1 MSGQKHHYIPEFY
14 LKQWAGPNGRLCEY
28 ARPYDKV
35 KAQMKHPGGTGY
47 MRGLYTLKGAGSELA
62 DAFENKFLS
71 IADGTA
77 AVALRIMLDDREI
90 PPMQEKWAWVR
101 FILTLIHRNPEGVA
115 RNFDKLKAFYD
126 GVGPKDILKDYEN
139 LKQKDDPPTAE
150 EWLEKNRERVTEIS
164 KLEVMANVMQSE
176 LVGNRL
182 LSMYWHLGR
191 FENLKH
197 TILTSD
203 RPIVMTNGLKA
214 DDSHIVMALSPKHML
229 CIAASEKVA
238 HDVTSMPPA
247 EIVQTWN
254 DRMARQAR
262 KFVYGQNDRHLRFV
276 ENRLGEKIVWSPF
289 E

>member
-1 MSGQKHHYIPEFY
+1 MAGQKHHYLPEFY
-14 LKQWAGPNGRLCEY
+14 LKQWAGPDGRLCEY

-47 MRGLYTLKGAGSELA
+47 VRGLYTLKGVPPELE
-62 DAFENKFLS
+62 DAFENQFLS

-77 AVALRIMLDDREI
+77 AVALRIMLDDRKI
-90 PPMQEKWAWVR
+90 PPMREKWAWVR
-101 FILTLIHRNPEGVA
+101 FILTLIHRNPEGVE
-115 RNFDKLKAFYD
+115 RNFAKLKACFD
-126 GVGPKDILKDYEN
+126 GERVRELLKDYDK

-150 EWLEKNRERVTEIS
+150 EWLERNKDRVAEIS

-182 LSMYWHLGR
+182 LSMCWHLGR

-203 RPIVMTNGLKA
+203 RPIIMTNGLKA
-214 DDSHIVMALSPKHML
+214 DDSHMVMALSPQHML
-229 CIAASEKVA
+229 VIAATEKVA
-238 HDVTSMPPA
+238 KEVTSMPSL

-262 KFVYGQNDRHLRFV
+262 KYVYGTNNRHLRFV
-276 ENRLGEKIVWSPF
+276 ENRLGEKLVWSPF

>member
-1 MSGQKHHYIPEFY
+1 MPGQKHHYIPEFF
-14 LKQWAGPNGRLCEY
+14 LKQWTGSDGRLCEY

-47 MRGLYTLKGAGSELA
+47 VRGLYTLKGVPPELA
-62 DAFENKFLS
+62 DAFENQFLS

-77 AVALRIMLDDREI
+77 AVALRVMLDERKI
-90 PPMQEKWAWVR
+90 PPMREKMAWVR
-101 FILTLIHRNPEGVA
+101 FILTLIHRTPEGVA
-115 RNFDKLKAFYD
+115 RNFEKLKAYYD
-126 GVGPKDILKDYEN
+126 GARPIELLKDYES
-139 LKQKDDPPTAE
+139 LKQKNDPPTAE

-164 KLEVMANVMQSE
+164 KLEVLANVMQSE
-176 LVGNRL
+176 KVGNRL
-182 LSMYWHLGR
+182 LSMHWHLGR

-203 RPIVMTNGLKA
+203 RPIVMTDGLKG
-214 DDSHIVMALSPKHML
+214 DDSHIVMALSPQHML
-229 CIAASEKVA
+229 CIAATDKVA
-238 HDVTSMPPA
+238 QQVISMPPA
-247 EIVQTWN
+247 EIIATWN

-262 KFVYGQNDRHLRFV
+262 KFVYGTNDRHLRFV

>member
-1 MSGQKHHYIPEFY
+1 LSGQKHHYIPEFY
-14 LKQWAGPNGRLCEY
+14 LKQWAGPDGRLCEY

-47 MRGLYTLKGAGSELA
+47 VRGLYTLKGVPPELE
-62 DAFENKFLS
+62 DAFENQFLS

-77 AVALRIMLDDREI
+77 AVALRIMLDGRKI
-90 PPMQEKWAWVR
+90 PPMREKWAWVR

-115 RNFDKLKAFYD
+115 RNFEKLKAYFDGAGVRELLKDYDKLK
-126 GVGPKDILKDYEN
+126 
-139 LKQKDDPPTAE
+139 QKYDPPTAE
-150 EWLEKNRERVTEIS
+150 EWLEKNKDRVAEIS

-203 RPIVMTNGLKA
+203 RPIIMTNGLRA
-214 DDSHIVMALSPKHML
+214 DDSHMVMALSPKHML
-229 CIAASEKVA
+229 CIAATEKVA

-262 KFVYGQNDRHLRFV
+262 MFVYGQNDRHLRFV

>member
-1 MSGQKHHYIPEFY
+1 MPGQKHHYIPEFY
-14 LKQWAGPNGRLCEY
+14 LKQWAGADGRLCEY

-35 KAQMKHPGGTGY
+35 KAQLKHPGGTGY
-47 MRGLYTLKGAGSELA
+47 VRGLYTLKGVPPELE
-62 DAFENKFLS
+62 DAFENQFLS

-77 AVALRIMLDDREI
+77 AVALRIMLDDRKI
-90 PPMQEKWAWVR
+90 PPMREKWAWVR

-115 RNFDKLKAFYD
+115 RNFAKMEAYFD
-126 GVGPKDILKDYEN
+126 GAGVRELLKDYDN

-150 EWLEKNRERVTEIS
+150 EWLAKNKGRVAEIS
-164 KLEVMANVMQSE
+164 KLEVMANLMQSE

-182 LSMYWHLGR
+182 LGMYWHLGR
-191 FENLKH
+191 FVDLKH

-203 RPIVMTNGLKA
+203 RPIIMTNGLKA
-214 DDSHIVMALSPKHML
+214 DDSHMVIALSPQHML
-229 CIAASEKVA
+229 VIAATEKVA
-238 HDVTSMPPA
+238 KEVTSMHPT
-247 EIVQTWN
+247 EIVATWN

-262 KFVYGQNDRHLRFV
+262 KFVYGVNDRHLRFV